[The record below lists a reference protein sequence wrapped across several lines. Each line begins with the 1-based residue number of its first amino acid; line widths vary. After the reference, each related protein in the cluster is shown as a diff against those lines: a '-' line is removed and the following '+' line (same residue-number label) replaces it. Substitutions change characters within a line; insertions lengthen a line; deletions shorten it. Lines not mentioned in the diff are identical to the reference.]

1 MSDEKK
7 VNTETTAVQAPDS
20 APKKKHWPI
29 VLSVLAV
36 VVIAV
41 LVAFLHWHEEP
52 SFCSTFCHQ
61 PMDYYVDGYYSEDPA
76 LSSANHAEAG
86 VTCLGCHWSQ
96 AKLLDLV
103 HEVVMFATD
112 SFTNPLPDQK
122 QFVNDEFCGACHD
135 GETAPTKESV
145 TEGWTY
151 DPHNIPTDVSMHEG
165 QDFTCGSCH
174 SVHKQSTLTCA
185 SCHTDFM
192 DGLDEETKTE
202 LSYWD
207 IPTNEAQ
214 AATATMFVVDN
225 GDGTTTNYDPHGDYE
240 ALSSMHATAG
250 SDGGAI
256 TCSDCHD
263 TNTIVCAECHND
275 VFTEENLPEGW
286 SLAPESEAKAATAE
300 AYGVYDPHA
309 GDAYV
314 QFSTMHETAGSD
326 GGTITCADCHDT
338 NTIKCAQCHLNTFEG
353 NVPEGGWTLSV
364 NEAKAATAEA
374 YGVFDPHAGDA
385 YVQFSPMHETAGADG
400 GTITCAD
407 CHDTQVIKCAQ
418 CHLNTFEGNVPE
430 GWSLPEGAMDVT
442 ALAASTEDTATD
454 EAAAE
459 DEAAADETADEAAA
473 PASDA
478 TYTDGTY
485 EAAGKGIGGDVPV
498 TVTVEGGVITDV
510 TVGDNAETQGI
521 GTNAIE
527 QLPSAIVAAN
537 GTAGVDGV
545 SGATITSN
553 AIFDAVNDCLTQAG
567 A

>member
-174 SVHKQSTLTCA
+174 SIHKQSTLTCA

-192 DGLDEETKTE
+192 DGLDEETKAE

-300 AYGVYDPHA
+300 TYGVY
-309 GDAYV
+309 
-314 QFSTMHETAGSD
+314 
-326 GGTITCADCHDT
+326 
-338 NTIKCAQCHLNTFEG
+338 
-353 NVPEGGWTLSV
+353 
-364 NEAKAATAEA
+364 
-374 YGVFDPHAGDA
+374 DPHAGDA

-400 GTITCAD
+400 GVITCAD

-442 ALAASTEDTATD
+442 ALAAPAEDTATD